1 MKAVI
6 LAGGLGTRI
15 SEFTHSIP
23 KPMIEIGGNPL
34 LWHIMQNYSKH
45 GIKDF
50 VICLGYK
57 GDVIKDYFLHYSK
70 MKSNFKINLAN
81 GQIEIFN
88 SDCEDWNIS
97 LIDTGSN
104 TMTGGRLLRVRSI
117 LNEET
122 FCMTYGDGLSNVDIT
137 NLIDFHHSHGKA
149 ATVTSILQPGRFGT
163 LEIDKFGGVSEFVEK
178 PKSGHSR
185 INGGFFVLNPTIFDY
200 IGGDKTSFEA
210 EPLVNL
216 SKRSQLAAFNHDG
229 FWQPCDTLSDKQK
242 LDNLWSS
249 GSVPWL

>member
-15 SEFTHSIP
+15 SEYTHSIP
-23 KPMIEIGGNPL
+23 KPMIEIGGKPL

-57 GDVIKDYFLHYSK
+57 GEVVKDYFLHYSR
-70 MKSNFKINLAN
+70 MKSDFKINLAS
-81 GQIEIFN
+81 GRIEILN

-97 LIDTGSN
+97 LIDTGSR
-104 TMTGGRLLRVRSI
+104 TMTGGRLLRVQDA
-117 LNEET
+117 LNGET
-122 FCMTYGDGLSNVDIT
+122 FCMTYGDGLSNVEVSS
-137 NLIDFHHSHGKA
+137 LINFHEVHGKIG
-149 ATVTSILQPGRFGT
+149 TVTSVLQPGRFGT
-163 LEIDKFGGVSEFVEK
+163 LDIDDNGGVSEFIEK

-185 INGGFFVLNPTIFDY
+185 INGGFFVFESRIFEY
-200 IGGDKTSFEA
+200 IQGDETSLEA
-210 EPLVNL
+210 EPLVSL
-216 SKRSQLAAFNHDG
+216 SKDGQLMAFNHDG

-242 LDNLWSS
+242 LDNLWDS
-249 GSVPWL
+249 GSAPWI

>member
-15 SEFTHSIP
+15 SEYTHNIP
-23 KPMIEIGGNPL
+23 KPMIEIGGKPL

-45 GIKDF
+45 GIRDF

-57 GDVIKDYFLHYSK
+57 GEVVKDYFLHYSR
-70 MKSNFKINLAN
+70 MKSDFEINLAS
-81 GQIEIFN
+81 GQIEILN

-97 LIDTGSN
+97 LIETGSD
-104 TMTGGRLLRVRSI
+104 TMTGGRLLRVEDA
-117 LNEET
+117 LEGET
-122 FCMTYGDGLSNVDIT
+122 FCMTYGDGLSSVDVSS
-137 NLIDFHHSHGKA
+137 LIAFHQSHGKTG
-149 ATVTSILQPGRFGT
+149 TVTSVTQPGRFGT
-163 LEIDKFGGVSEFVEK
+163 LEIDVNGAVSEFIEK

-185 INGGFFVLNPTIFDY
+185 INGGFFVFESGIFEY
-200 IGGDKTSFEA
+200 IKGDETSLEA

-216 SKRSQLAAFNHDG
+216 SRDAQLMAYKHDG

-249 GSVPWL
+249 GSAPWL